1 MIKMMHKFSKDINLV
16 TKHVN
21 EADKVLKGIPV
32 RNSSDHKYVARAD
45 ALLVCEKVGVKAD
58 HTINKKEPFWKRRMI
73 EDIAIFRKDLSRI
86 DDWFKGRRK
95 NGSTKL
101 KCSLKKKYKINNGK
115 IAVPN

>member
-58 HTINKKEPFWKRRMI
+58 HTINKKEPF
-73 EDIAIFRKDLSRI
+73 
-86 DDWFKGRRK
+86 
-95 NGSTKL
+95 
-101 KCSLKKKYKINNGK
+101 
-115 IAVPN
+115 